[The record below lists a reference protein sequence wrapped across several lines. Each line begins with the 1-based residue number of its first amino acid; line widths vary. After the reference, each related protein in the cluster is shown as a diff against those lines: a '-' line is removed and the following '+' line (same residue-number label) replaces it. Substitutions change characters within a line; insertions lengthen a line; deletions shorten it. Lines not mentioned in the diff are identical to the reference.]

1 MKIRN
6 ISPGAFTILCAAV
19 LTQVSQGGVVSLTSP
34 DGKWRLNSDEF
45 GASGGGLPG
54 GGGGFRDFGSGTLT
68 DYSWATSMMVTDGVT
83 RQALTSDN
91 GAGFTASTLG
101 AGNVIS
107 DTTAGNVRTST
118 YSVTGFPTLRVT
130 LTQTA
135 ANSGI
140 SQQYLFTNT
149 GATALNLTMV
159 SFHDVDLDG
168 ATFLNDTLFASG
180 GKVSVTEGG
189 RTVGFSSS
197 PLGYQGFLAGFV
209 PGGGITGGLD
219 AFVWNNFGIPAG
231 NLNTFRDVNGGVLGA
246 NMDANNDGV
255 SDAVMDVGY
264 AFQNVFNIPA
274 GGSATMTLSAVPEPS
289 TGLLGVLAL
298 GVLNRR
304 RRR

>member
-6 ISPGAFTILCAAV
+6 FTPGAFSLLTAAV
-19 LTQVSQGGVVSLTSP
+19 LVQVSHGGVVSLTSP

-68 DYSWATSMMVTDGVT
+68 DYSWATSMMLTDGVT

-101 AGNVIS
+101 AGNLIS
-107 DTTAGNVRTST
+107 DSTVGNVRTSS

-135 ANSGI
+135 ANAGI
-140 SQQYLFTNT
+140 TQQYLFTNM
-149 GATALNLTMV
+149 GATALNLTAV

-168 ATFLNDTLFASG
+168 ATFLNDTVFASG
-180 GKVSVTEGG
+180 GKLSVTEGG

-209 PGGGITGGLD
+209 PGGGVTGSLD
-219 AFVWNNFGIPAG
+219 TFVWNNFGIPAG
-231 NLNTFRDVNGGVLGA
+231 NLNSFRDVNGGVLNG
-246 NMDANNDGV
+246 NLDANNDGV

-264 AFQNVFNIPA
+264 AFQNVFSIPA
-274 GGSATMTLSAVPEPS
+274 GGSATMTLTTVPEPS
-289 TGLLGVLAL
+289 AALLGVLAL
-298 GVLNRR
+298 GALGRR
-304 RRR
+304 RR